1 MARDLTLGIGFVAAL
16 MWLMF
21 FATPGSIE
29 VATLAVGV
37 GALIWFATVPARRLI
52 DRRGRPSVVV
62 FGLAGL
68 GAAVAIVAST
78 VISTGTVFLLVGIT
92 LIAIVTG
99 LTRAI
104 RMGMMAP
111 SAGSGDGIR

>member
-1 MARDLTLGIGFVAAL
+1 MARDLTLGIGFVAGL

-21 FATPGSIE
+21 FATPGSVE

-37 GALIWFATVPARRLI
+37 AALIWFATVPPGRLV
-52 DRRGRPSVVV
+52 DHKGRPSVFV

-68 GAAVAIVAST
+68 GAAVVIVAST
-78 VISTGTVFLLVGIT
+78 VISTGTVFLLVAIT
-92 LIAIVTG
+92 LGALIVG

-104 RMGMMAP
+104 RLGLVQ
-111 SAGSGDGIR
+111 GDGYDS

>member
-37 GALIWFATVPARRLI
+37 GLLIWFATVPAERLI
-52 DRRGRPSVVV
+52 DQRGRPSVVV
-62 FGLAGL
+62 FVLAGL
-68 GAAVAIVAST
+68 GAAVVIVAST
-78 VISTGTVFLLVGIT
+78 VISTGTVFLLVAIT
-92 LIAIVTG
+92 LAGIITG

-104 RMGMMAP
+104 RMGMIGP
-111 SAGSGDGIR
+111 RPGER

>member
-1 MARDLTLGIGFVAAL
+1 MARDLTLGVGSVVGL

-37 GALIWFATVPARRLI
+37 AALIWFSTVTPHRLV
-52 DRRGRPSVVV
+52 DGRGRPSVVV

-68 GAAVAIVAST
+68 AAAVVIVAST
-78 VISTGTVFLLVGIT
+78 VISTGTVFLLVAVT
-92 LIAIVTG
+92 LSGLIVG

-104 RMGMMAP
+104 RVGLV
-111 SAGSGDGIR
+111 GSRRIEP

>member
-1 MARDLTLGIGFVAAL
+1 MARDLTLGIGFVVFL

-37 GALIWFATVPARRLI
+37 ALLIWFATVPAERLI
-52 DRRGRPSVVV
+52 DGRSRPSAGV

-68 GAAVAIVAST
+68 GAAVVIVAST

-92 LIAIVTG
+92 IAAIVTG

-104 RMGMMAP
+104 RLGMINP
-111 SAGSGDGIR
+111 RNGDGIR